1 MRIVEVRTCVLRLST
16 TDVYLGPLTN
26 GQQLRDED
34 GYVVRAPWRSLYS
47 ARNETV
53 LVRLRT
59 DDGSVGWGEALAPVG
74 PEVVATAI
82 DQLLAPQLLGRDPRR
97 VRPAWSELRDLM
109 RERGHL
115 VGHQADALAAV
126 DIALWDLAGKVHQA
140 PLADLLGGAFR
151 TAVPTYVSGLPKP
164 TDTERAELA
173 ERWAKDGATAM
184 KLHLG
189 QGVEADLA
197 TFDAVAAAAPAA
209 RIAVDA
215 HWAYSKPEALRLGQ
229 GLDARGALFLEA
241 PVAPEDVRGH
251 ADLAARLVT
260 PVAVGESLRN
270 RYEFLAWM
278 SEGALGLVQPD
289 VARTGVTEAM
299 VIAELAAAHHLPV
312 APHHSVGLGIA
323 IAAGIHLAAAVDNLL
338 ALEYQP
344 TPFSVAQRI
353 LRTPLRADASVLHL
367 PNGHGLGVDVD
378 EDFVVRNA
386 VRQHTVKENET

>member
-1 MRIVEVRTCVLRLST
+1 M
-16 TDVYLGPLTN
+16 GPLTN